1 MVDSVLCFVFDVD
14 IKMNSFEKY
23 DLFLLFLLDW
33 PRVLHVLGTIQ
44 NMITNSLCSCVLIL
58 QTSPHTV
65 KLEIKHCG

>member
-33 PRVLHVLGTIQ
+33 PRVLHVLGTI
-44 NMITNSLCSCVLIL
+44 
-58 QTSPHTV
+58 
-65 KLEIKHCG
+65 